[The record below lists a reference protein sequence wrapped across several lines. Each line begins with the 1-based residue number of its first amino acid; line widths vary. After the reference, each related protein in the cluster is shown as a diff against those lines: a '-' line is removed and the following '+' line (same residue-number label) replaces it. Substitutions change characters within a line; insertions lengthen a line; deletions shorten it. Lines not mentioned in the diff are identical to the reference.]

1 MMPQIAQHESVGE
14 ASDELLDFI
23 LLPENWVALSELPGH
38 PELRPGQNAL
48 YQRKVGN
55 LRICASVDVSDEL
68 KVFLR
73 IGFRSPG
80 LTPVKAAD
88 HLEQF
93 LQQRLPLVPNTEWQV
108 EVDPRGWIHFMRP
121 YQGAA
126 LRA

>member
-1 MMPQIAQHESVGE
+1 MMLQVAQHESVAE
-14 ASDELLDFI
+14 ASSELLDFI
-23 LLPENWVALSELPGH
+23 LLPQNWVSLPELPEH
-38 PELRPGQNAL
+38 PERRPGQNAK
-48 YQRKVGN
+48 YQRKVGS

-68 KVFLR
+68 QVFLR

-93 LQQRLPLVPNTEWQV
+93 LQKRLPLVPNTEWQV

-121 YQGAA
+121 YQGSA
-126 LRA
+126 LKA